1 MALVKA
7 SDKTVAVI
15 NKTIPKKGPPKKVL
29 EEDQYV
35 EALGKIIQRDF
46 FPDIQKLKAQNE
58 YLDAAEQHN
67 VEKMREISARYAT
80 ARRTPGPETPG
91 AFSETPG
98 VRPTLSSHGRGWEG
112 TATPSHRGA
121 GSTTSNGDGKDSAHA
136 RDPTI
141 SKRTGKKLSLD
152 QFLNLNTSEDN
163 ASFGDLMEQA
173 AKKHVEKHK
182 WLYEKEEEMKTR
194 NQGTLA
200 ITQGEVAANRGESES
215 HVFECN
221 TWKYTNKNSL
231 MYVPEGVEDTVEENI
246 EKKKRQI
253 KVVHN
258 NTRLSSEEL
267 AKLQGDAAVA
277 EAAAER
283 EKIEKFGIDGKT
295 ENQAAPQVKGYSF
308 LASPS
313 PAPGVDASPIMT
325 WGEIEGTPF
334 RLDAGDIPIDTTPGP
349 VFKVPAIPP
358 REELGHR
365 LSEDV
370 HKKHR
375 SKKRKAL
382 EAITAVSLSR
392 TPKYSCLASS
402 GRISTMSPAAQ
413 RLISK
418 STALSRSDRALQATY
433 SPLVR
438 PKGSVTPSRTS
449 QDATPIVTP
458 GSMRQSSITDNLL
471 KLKS

>member
-1 MALVKA
+1 M
-7 SDKTVAVI
+7 I
-15 NKTIPKKGPPKKVL
+15 
-29 EEDQYV
+29 
-35 EALGKIIQRDF
+35 
-46 FPDIQKLKAQNE
+46 
-58 YLDAAEQHN
+58 
-67 VEKMREISARYAT
+67 
-80 ARRTPGPETPG
+80 GPETPA

-98 VRPTLSSHGRGWEG
+98 VRPTPSSHGRGWEG
-112 TATPSHRGA
+112 TVTPSNRRSRTP
-121 GSTTSNGDGKDSAHA
+121 GSNTDGNNSAHA

-141 SKRTGKKLSLD
+141 SNKTGKRLSLD

-173 AKKHVEKHK
+173 AKKHVEKHQ
-182 WLYEKEEEMKTR
+182 WLYEKEDEMKKR

-215 HVFECN
+215 RVFECN

-231 MYVPEGVEDTVEENI
+231 MYVPEGVEDTVEESI
-246 EKKKRQI
+246 EKKKKQI
-253 KVVHN
+253 EVVHT

-267 AKLQGDAAVA
+267 AKLQGDSAVA
-277 EAAAER
+277 AAAADR

-295 ENQAAPQVKGYSF
+295 ENLNAPQVQGYSF
-308 LASPS
+308 MPTPS
-313 PAPGVDASPIMT
+313 PAPGVDASPMMT

-349 VFKVPAIPP
+349 IFKVPAVPP
-358 REELGHR
+358 REELGYR

-370 HKKHR
+370 HKQYR

-382 EAITAVSLSR
+382 EAAAAASLSR
-392 TPKYSCLASS
+392 TPKYSCLGSS
-402 GRISTMSPAAQ
+402 ERISTMSPAAQ
-413 RLISK
+413 RLVSK
-418 STALSRSDRALQATY
+418 STAISRSDRALQASY

-438 PKGSVTPSRTS
+438 SRGSVTPSRTS
-449 QDATPIVTP
+449 QGATPIVSPAERTP
-458 GSMRQSSITDNLL
+458 GSVRQSSITDNLL